1 MMAKRHF
8 LLIAICR
15 LFLVTAAMAGL
26 EELNYFLGK
35 FISLW
40 QTGRDARL
48 HINSCDGQ
56 AHVNH

>member
-1 MMAKRHF
+1 
-8 LLIAICR
+8 
-15 LFLVTAAMAGL
+15 MAGL

-56 AHVNH
+56 AHVNHQAGLEEAPPPLQRVPGPS